1 MRTERMEMTP
11 MHLDDERMQRLLHD
25 ELAPPAQA
33 VALEHL
39 ETCDTCRAR
48 LDDEARA
55 EHRLFTTLQAIDTP
69 PPLRMPHFDARPR
82 VSRRW
87 LAQLVASIGGLAI
100 AGIAFAA
107 PGSPL
112 PGLLRRVTQSTPT
125 VSAPSPPPAAEPA
138 TDAGIA
144 VTPGRR
150 LAIDVARGSAAVA
163 TISLTDSREV
173 ILRAVGG
180 RPSFSSGVDRVAIR
194 NVDGVTALFIDI
206 PRTAPYVELRVDGTR
221 VLVKDGPEIATAARR
236 DGAGRYAL
244 PLAP

>member
-1 MRTERMEMTP
+1 MEMTP
-11 MHLDDERMQRLLHD
+11 MHLDDERVQRLLHD
-25 ELAPPAQA
+25 ELAPPARA

-39 ETCDTCRAR
+39 ETCDACRAR

-55 EHRLFTTLQAIDTP
+55 EHRLFATLQAIDTP

-82 VSRRW
+82 TSRRW

-125 VSAPSPPPAAEPA
+125 VSAPSPPPAAGPA

-150 LAIDVARGSAAVA
+150 LAIDVAHGSGAAMA
-163 TISLTDSREV
+163 MITLTDSGEV
-173 ILRAVGG
+173 TLRAVGG

-194 NVDGVTALFIDI
+194 NVEGVTALFIEI
-206 PRTAPYVELRVDGTR
+206 PRAAPYVELRVDGKR
-221 VLVKDGPEIATAARR
+221 VLVKDGSEIATAARR
-236 DGAGRYAL
+236 DDAGRYAV
-244 PLAP
+244 PLGP

>member
-1 MRTERMEMTP
+1 

-25 ELAPPAQA
+25 ELEPPARA

-39 ETCDTCRAR
+39 DTCDACRAR
-48 LDDEARA
+48 LEAEARA
-55 EHRLFTTLQAIDTP
+55 ERRLLTTLQAIDTP
-69 PPLRMPHFDARPR
+69 PPLRMPQFNARPR
-82 VSRRW
+82 TSRRW
-87 LAQLVASIGGLAI
+87 LAQLAASIGGLAI

-125 VSAPSPPPAAEPA
+125 VSAPSPAPAVEPA

-144 VTPGRR
+144 VTPGGR
-150 LAIDVARGSAAVA
+150 LAIDVARGSGAAVA

-180 RPSFSSGVDRVAIR
+180 RPSFSAGVDRVAIR
-194 NVDGVTALFIDI
+194 NVEGITALFIDI
-206 PRTAPYVELRVDGTR
+206 PRTAPHVELRVDGTR
-221 VLVKDGPEIATAARR
+221 VLVKDGPEIVTAARR
-236 DGAGRYAL
+236 DDAGRYAL

>member
-1 MRTERMEMTP
+1 MP

-25 ELAPPAQA
+25 ELEPPARA
-33 VALEHL
+33 VVLEHL
-39 ETCDTCRAR
+39 ETCDACRAG
-48 LDDEARA
+48 LEAEARA
-55 EHRLFTTLQAIDTP
+55 EQRLLTTLQAIDTP

-82 VSRRW
+82 TSRRW

-125 VSAPSPPPAAEPA
+125 VSAPSPPPAVEPP

-150 LAIDVARGSAAVA
+150 LAIDVAPGSGAAVA

-180 RPSFSSGVDRVAIR
+180 RPSFSAGVDRVAIR
-194 NVDGVTALFIDI
+194 NVEGITALFIDI
-206 PRTAPYVELRVDGTR
+206 PRTAPHVDLRVDGTR